1 MSLKTKGKSLLTL
14 FGYFI
19 RWLFMRLGRGISST
33 MYDAGTMAMGAWMRA
48 LVSGFPGPA
57 VFASHDGKIAMRNR
71 AAAGVL
77 TVIETGGE
85 RLRGDLGDRAVA
97 LAKANA
103 SDRWLVSI
111 DGKETTAT
119 RNFLVAAITFPGNDQ
134 HEAVVAFLGWE
145 NTLEVSLRSALSES
159 RAFFRDIAT
168 SSGDFIWATDADG
181 VFTYASP
188 SGFRGTSAAQ
198 LHGTHWSDMF
208 ADPLDCKAAAAVFDS
223 ETLVEG
229 HDVWLG
235 SGAEKC
241 CYRMTARPVMTR
253 SGEWRGARGVA
264 RDVTDLM
271 ARQQGASQARAS
283 EDRLNQVLHN
293 IRHEVDPQAMLSTA
307 ASSVV
312 DATGFDGCWIF
323 QRKPGE
329 AFNAETADV
338 IDACPRGRTARSETE
353 NGAALRSLAKRVVEQ
368 EGRSRAVEISEGA
381 WHYLAVPARRSG
393 EICGVICIGQHDETG
408 AGSATE
414 PSADRWSETSRYFA
428 TQIADQVAVAI
439 AQAEHYEKL
448 RVMTK
453 TDALTGLANRPAF
466 IEEASRRLSHHRR
479 MKRRAALL
487 IVDVDDFRNINEVE
501 GQKRGDEVLSTVAT
515 LIGSRMRDSDLA
527 ARFGGD
533 EFALWFEESDET
545 IAMLKAGDLVEGCT
559 GLNARNDADEAVD
572 ITPPIGIS
580 IGIAVFN
587 PASPEALDSLI
598 LRASAALDETRKTGK
613 GGYRI
618 ATPVEGPDC
627 SLQLKQNFPDT
638 RPTTGSET

>member
-1 MSLKTKGKSLLTL
+1 MH
-14 FGYFI
+14 
-19 RWLFMRLGRGISST
+19 
-33 MYDAGTMAMGAWMRA
+33 DARTTAKGAWMRA

-57 VFASHDGKIAMRNR
+57 VFASNDGAIVVRNR

-77 TVIETGGE
+77 TVIEAGGE
-85 RLRGDLGDRAVA
+85 RLRGDLGERAAA

-119 RNFLVAAITFPGNDQ
+119 RSFLVAAITFPGDDD
-134 HEAVVAFLGWE
+134 HDAVVAFLGWE

-159 RAFFRDIAT
+159 RAFFRDLAT
-168 SSGDFIWATDADG
+168 SSSDFIWATDADG

-188 SGFRGTSAAQ
+188 SGFRGNSAAQ

-208 ADPLDCKAAAAVFDS
+208 ADPQECKDAAAVFDS
-223 ETLVEG
+223 ETIVEG
-229 HDVWLG
+229 QDVWLG
-235 SGAEKC
+235 SGAGRC
-241 CYRMTARPVMTR
+241 CYRMTARPVVTR

-264 RDVTDLM
+264 RDVTDLV
-271 ARQQGASQARAS
+271 ARQQGTDQARAS
-283 EDRLNQVLHN
+283 EDRLNHVLQN

-312 DATGFDGCWIF
+312 DATGLDGCWIL
-323 QRKPGE
+323 QRKAGE
-329 AFNAETADV
+329 AFNAETISV
-338 IDACPRGRTARSETE
+338 VDACPRDRTAHSKSD
-353 NGAALRSLAKRVVEQ
+353 NGSALKFLAGRVVEQ
-368 EGRSRAVEISEGA
+368 QGRSRAVEISEGA

-393 EICGVICIGQHDETG
+393 EVYGVVCIGQLDDGRADG
-408 AGSATE
+408 APE
-414 PSADRWSETSRYFA
+414 PSVDLWSETSRHFA
-428 TQIADQVAVAI
+428 TRIADQVAVAI
-439 AQAEHYEKL
+439 AQAEHYEEL

-453 TDALTGLANRPAF
+453 TDALTGLATRPAF

-487 IVDVDDFRNINEVE
+487 ILDVDDFRNINEVE
-501 GQKRGDEVLSTVAT
+501 GQRRGDEVLSTVAE
-515 LIGSRMRDSDLA
+515 LIRSKMRDSDLA

-545 IAMLKAGDLVEGCT
+545 IALLKASDLVEGCA
-559 GLNARNDADEAVD
+559 GLTVRENAGEAADVA
-572 ITPPIGIS
+572 PPIGIS

-598 LRASAALDETRKTGK
+598 LRAGAALDETRRTGK

-627 SLQLKQNFPDT
+627 SLQLSQNFPDT